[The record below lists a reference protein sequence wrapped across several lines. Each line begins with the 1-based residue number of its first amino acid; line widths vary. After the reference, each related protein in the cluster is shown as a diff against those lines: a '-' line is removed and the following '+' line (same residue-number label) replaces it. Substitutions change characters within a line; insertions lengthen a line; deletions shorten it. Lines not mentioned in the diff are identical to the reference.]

1 MVVLAVSL
9 RCWKLVTAVA
19 ALLGA
24 RRYAIGGGGGSK
36 GSASA
41 AVSALEL
48 SAKKLHK
55 AGGRR
60 LTLGTYSEGVELLM
74 PAFTAYGRIFDSAAR
89 KDVLGNVAK
98 LRRRSRELGKKDC
111 FDMVLAEAARDP
123 AKVTAPDSAARA
135 LFWVNRILHQIALSF
150 ENLLDERRWSFT
162 KCATDAYTR
171 TCAPYNLPAHRTMAR
186 IMLNIIPDRAAF
198 VKLYGFETMDDLAP
212 HLAAWIKASQP
223 TRAGIDAF
231 FAKHPHLAPARRY

>member
-1 MVVLAVSL
+1 MLLAL
-9 RCWKLVTAVA
+9 ALKWKLLAAVA
-19 ALLGA
+19 ALMAGQ
-24 RRYAIGGGGGSK
+24 RYAKGSGG

-41 AVSALEL
+41 AVHALDA
-48 SAKKLHK
+48 SAKKLAK
-55 AGGRR
+55 AGGKRIN
-60 LTLGTYSEGVELLM
+60 LATYTEGVELLM
-74 PAFTAYGRIFDSAAR
+74 PAFTAYGRIFDNAAR
-89 KDVLGNVAK
+89 KDVLGNVEK
-98 LRRRSRELGKKDC
+98 LRKRSRALDKKEGC
-111 FDMVLAEAARDP
+111 AMVLAEAAADP
-123 AKVTAPDSAARA
+123 AAVSAPDSAARA
-135 LFWVNRILHQIALSF
+135 LFWVNRIMHQIAASF
-150 ENLLDERRWSFT
+150 QNLVDHRDRSFT
-162 KCATDAYTR
+162 RCATDAYTA